1 MLSKFCTECG
11 IGQKM
16 NVNSQIDI
24 LINKLE
30 NVKPKLSSD
39 RNLNQIKFNNI
50 LTSALNYS
58 NAKSSDTSKDP
69 LSWVDENYE
78 FDPDNIRKPNV
89 RELMEALSGRTVE
102 ELYSDPSSKWQD
114 ISNRATELLYGVV
127 GSNKDNRDWTTIM
140 SSDNV
145 LRAARI
151 ETGKLHNPVIDI
163 DTQDKKESDA
173 SKQYAIIKDSN
184 GFALRALTGKPERVK
199 ETLMNFGATSASI
212 PANIESKITDPKFD
226 IEILNI
232 LKNFSRTENPEN
244 PDTEKIAL
252 TITTKAI
259 ADRFASG
266 IPFDELEKL

>member
-1 MLSKFCTECG
+1 
-11 IGQKM
+11 M
-16 NVNSQIDI
+16 NVTSQIDI

-114 ISNRATELLYGVV
+114 ISSRATELLYGVV
-127 GSNKDNRDWTTIM
+127 GSNKDNRDWAAIM
-140 SSDNV
+140 SSHNV

-151 ETGKLHNPVIDI
+151 ETGKFHNPVVDI
-163 DTQDKKESDA
+163 DTQDKKENDTI
-173 SKQYAIIKDSN
+173 KQYAIIKDAN
-184 GFALRALTGKPERVK
+184 GSDLRVLSGKPEEVK

-212 PANIESKITDPKFD
+212 PTNIESKIIDPKFD
-226 IEILNI
+226 LEILNV
-232 LKNFSRTENPEN
+232 LKKFSRTENPESLAN
-244 PDTEKIAL
+244 DKPEL

-259 ADRFASG
+259 ADRFASS